1 MAVRSKFETSSD
13 RWLEEIVAFALS
25 DRWSV
30 EMKKLP
36 IHQRM
41 DFAMVK
47 PDGSIGALCEIKVRK
62 FKWGDFPDVILSAS
76 KVKYAKEMWSAFAL
90 RTILV
95 VMDKTGE
102 IRYLPMETMEYPLA
116 YGGRTKSPRD
126 EQDSELIVHVPN
138 SDFVTLTSVDVNIK
152 MASEM

>member
-1 MAVRSKFETSSD
+1 MAVRSKFETTKDS
-13 RWLEEIVAFALS
+13 WLEEMVSIALS

-36 IHQRM
+36 ISQRM
-41 DFAMVK
+41 DYAMVK

-62 FKWGDFPDVILSAS
+62 FKWGDFPDLILSAS
-76 KVKYAKEMWSAFAL
+76 KVKYAKEIWESFAT

-102 IRYLPMETMEYPLA
+102 LRYLPMETMDYPLA

-126 EQDSELIVHVPN
+126 NQDSELIVHIPN
-138 SDFVTLTSVDVNIK
+138 EDFVTLTGVDLSIK
-152 MASEM
+152 MSEK